1 MEIKFNE
8 NNEILEYAMVGD
20 LSDGLEIDDS
30 IIPDDFE
37 ENFKPSFYLFKDNE
51 IIINSNYE
59 EPTISIQTPKP
70 SEPSKEWQA
79 INMLALQV
87 AQLKA
92 EKGGA

>member
-51 IIINSNYE
+51 IIVNPNYE
-59 EPTISIQTPKP
+59 EPTINAPTPEPPGP
-70 SEPSKEWQA
+70 SPEMLA
-79 INMLALQV
+79 INALGIQLAKHL
-87 AQLKA
+87 A
-92 EKGGA
+92 GGD